1 MPSSSPGS
9 ETYSTVQQEE
19 FSYALISTI
28 VTAAG
33 YAMQLSPRLIDN
45 AGIDI
50 TVTAPGEIGTMQSP
64 RFDAQVKCTT
74 NSSLIKKTQIHYSLP
89 VHNYKRLIH
98 PYPGAPQFLIIV
110 FVPKDLSEWVQTTEE
125 KVTLQK
131 TAYWMSLK
139 GEPSTNLTTGITIHI
154 PRENL
159 LTPQS
164 LQGVMQHISDEDRM
178 KRISDKKL

>member
-1 MPSSSPGS
+1 
-9 ETYSTVQQEE
+9 
-19 FSYALISTI
+19 
-28 VTAAG
+28 
-33 YAMQLSPRLIDN
+33 MQLSPRMMDN

-50 TVTAPGEIGTMQSP
+50 TVTVPGVIGDMQSP

-74 NSSLIKKTQIHYSLP
+74 NSSLIKETQIHYSLP

-125 KVTLQK
+125 NLTLQK
-131 TAYWMSLK
+131 TAYWISLK
-139 GEPSTNLTTGITIHI
+139 GEPSTDLKTAITVHI
-154 PRENL
+154 PRTNL

-164 LQGVMQHISDEDRM
+164 LKGIMQRISDEDQM
-178 KRISDKKL
+178 KRIADKKL

>member
-1 MPSSSPGS
+1 
-9 ETYSTVQQEE
+9 
-19 FSYALISTI
+19 
-28 VTAAG
+28 
-33 YAMQLSPRLIDN
+33 
-45 AGIDI
+45 
-50 TVTAPGEIGTMQSP
+50 
-64 RFDAQVKCTT
+64 
-74 NSSLIKKTQIHYSLP
+74 
-89 VHNYKRLIH
+89 
-98 PYPGAPQFLIIV
+98 LIIV

-131 TAYWMSLK
+131 AAYWMSLK

-164 LQGVMQHISDEDRM
+164 LQGIMQHISDEDRM